1 LSGLC
6 ITKLDVLDG
15 LHELALCV
23 GYELEGE
30 RIDLLPMGADEIARC
45 TPIYEMMPGWSET
58 TFGVTRY
65 EDLPANARSY
75 LERIEQVTGVPVAI
89 VSTGP
94 DRAQT
99 IVLQQPFAAP
109 ADI

>member
-1 LSGLC
+1 
-6 ITKLDVLDG
+6 
-15 LHELALCV
+15 
-23 GYELEGE
+23 
-30 RIDLLPMGADEIARC
+30 
-45 TPIYEMMPGWSET
+45 MMPGWSET